1 MARDTATLW
10 ERLKSLVEDPP
21 PAHVF
26 EFSEAGI
33 AWFAAGERGFTPF
46 AEGVLQ
52 PSPLKD
58 NILDTGAVAAALT
71 RIAGQAG
78 TRRKPC
84 VAILPDYSG
93 RLTVLQFDE
102 FPKKPEEQAA
112 LVRFRMKKT
121 LPFDADSAAV
131 SFHPQAGGRV
141 VVAAVSLE
149 ILARYEQ
156 VLRAAGLHAGVVT
169 LSTLAALEAIAP
181 APGFT
186 VYSRLSGRV
195 LSISV
200 LEGADLRL
208 ARCVEL
214 SSASEEEMAGV
225 IEPTLAYAHDEFG
238 AASPRLLES
247 DRPHDAGLEGY
258 LLAHP
263 RIAAAGAE
271 LAGRGGVR

>member
-1 MARDTATLW
+1 MSQQTASWLD
-10 ERLKSLVEDPP
+10 RLRSLVEDPP
-21 PAHVF
+21 PGHVF
-26 EFSEAGI
+26 EFSGAGI
-33 AWFAAGERGFTPF
+33 AWLAEGKRGFTPF

-58 NILDTGAVAAALT
+58 NVLDTAAVAGALS
-71 RIAGQAG
+71 RFGGGAGA
-78 TRRKPC
+78 RRKPC
-84 VAILPDYSG
+84 VAILPDYCG
-93 RLTVLQFDE
+93 RLTVLTFDE

-131 SFHPQAGGRV
+131 SFHVQPGGRV

-156 VLRAAGLHAGVVT
+156 VLRAAGFHAGVVT

-181 APGFT
+181 TPGFT
-186 VYSRLSGRV
+186 VYSRLTDRA
-195 LSISV
+195 LSIAV
-200 LEGADLRL
+200 LEGGELRL

-214 SSASEEEMAGV
+214 TSPTEEEMAGV
-225 IEPTLAYAHDEFG
+225 LQPTLAYAEDEFG
-238 AASPRLLES
+238 ATSPRLLRS

-263 RIAAAGAE
+263 R
-271 LAGRGGVR
+271 LAPGGVR